1 MNIYTLIGNVL
12 VSSDKQKATLTPLEP
27 RYPTAMVVALQLQYT
42 IPFLIIISVVNHSY
56 ALIHTENSIPK
67 PTDH

>member
-12 VSSDKQKATLTPLEP
+12 VSSDKEKATLT
-27 RYPTAMVVALQLQYT
+27 
-42 IPFLIIISVVNHSY
+42 VVNHSY

>member
-1 MNIYTLIGNVL
+1 
-12 VSSDKQKATLTPLEP
+12 
-27 RYPTAMVVALQLQYT
+27 MVVALQLQCT
-42 IPFLIIISVVNHSY
+42 TPFLIIISVVNHSY